1 MMVLPGSMQ
10 EKVKTEMCKVII
22 IGIVFKK
29 KHKKNKCIL
38 GKKVYI
44 GRTLMFFENLLTIKH
59 FKK

>member
-38 GKKVYI
+38 GKKY
-44 GRTLMFFENLLTIKH
+44 TLVEL
-59 FKK
+59 